1 MSPPF
6 EEGLLF
12 KMRNRT
18 GLKNVWAGLNDKS
31 AGSTLLRI
39 LLFFIIA
46 FPCLLF
52 IAGSSSPLY
61 PHIRYDDAIFNLMGA
76 GWSRGILPYRDLFD
90 NKGPLVYLIQMAGHV
105 LAPGKWGVWLLEV
118 MACAFSLEL
127 LYRTGRQFRTSA
139 SDVWLSLAII
149 FPTYVL
155 CVDWGNTVEE
165 WSLPFQVIALLYATR
180 CLCNPLENNTAASF
194 VGGLCFGAT
203 ALIRIN
209 NNCIIVGLALGILIG
224 LLRRREWESAV
235 RAVLCFIGG
244 ALLVLLPF
252 IVWFGALG
260 ILPDFFYDCFIY
272 NWHYKF
278 NWHHSGLLSE
288 KMLYLMPCLLLPI
301 VSFFYDRKNNTRFLP
316 TFLLLSAITYL
327 TFISGA
333 GYRHYFLMVVPVAA
347 LSMLLAC
354 DFGSMAKAGVALY
367 LMVLPIG
374 FIDTFL
380 AMLSQARHAAE
391 TPHSVYF
398 TSVANRIKEIIP
410 EADFDSV
417 YLYDT
422 EEGLTAACEIGI
434 VPTGKYF
441 YYQPEVLTVD
451 PTLAEKMG
459 SEFKKAA
466 PGWIISGADLNEISL
481 KGVNLSS
488 YRLIE
493 ELVISP
499 NGHNLYIYRR
509 D

>member
-1 MSPPF
+1 MWF
-6 EEGLLF
+6 
-12 KMRNRT
+12 
-18 GLKNVWAGLNDKS
+18 VLNDKS
-31 AGSTLLRI
+31 VLSTLLRF

-61 PHIRYDDAIFNLMGA
+61 PHLRYDDAIFNIMGA
-76 GWSRGILPYRDLFD
+76 GWSRGALPYRDLFD
-90 NKGPLVYLIQMAGHV
+90 NKGPLVYLIQMAGQA
-105 LAPGKWGVWLLEV
+105 LAPDKWGVWLLEV
-118 MACAFSLEL
+118 AACALSLEL
-127 LYRTGRQFRTSA
+127 LYRTGRQFRISA
-139 SDVWLSLAII
+139 GALWLSLTVV
-149 FPTYVL
+149 FPSYVL

-165 WSLPFQVIALLYATR
+165 WSLPFQLTALLYAVR
-180 CLCNPLENNTAASF
+180 YLRNPDRSRLMATSL

-209 NNCIIVGLALGILIG
+209 NNCIIVGLALGILIS
-224 LLRRREWESAV
+224 LLWRREWKPTSQAI
-235 RAVLCFIGG
+235 LSFIGG
-244 ALLVLLPF
+244 TLLVLIPF
-252 IVWFGALG
+252 IVWFGAFG
-260 ILPDFFYDCFIY
+260 ILPEFFYDCFIY

-278 NWHHSGLLSE
+278 NWYHSGLLSE

-301 VSFFYDRKNNTRFLP
+301 VSFFYDRKNNTRFFP

-354 DFGSMAKAGVALY
+354 DFGSMAKTGVALY
-367 LMVLPIG
+367 LLVLPIG
-374 FIDTFL
+374 FIDTFR
-380 AMLSQARHAAE
+380 AMLSQARHTAE
-391 TPHSVYF
+391 TPQSIYF

-410 EADFDSV
+410 EADFGSV
-417 YLYDT
+417 YFYDT
-422 EEGLTAACEIGI
+422 EEGLTAACELGI

-488 YRLIE
+488 YHFAE
-493 ELVISP
+493 ELEISP
-499 NGHNLYIYRR
+499 NGHHLYIYRR